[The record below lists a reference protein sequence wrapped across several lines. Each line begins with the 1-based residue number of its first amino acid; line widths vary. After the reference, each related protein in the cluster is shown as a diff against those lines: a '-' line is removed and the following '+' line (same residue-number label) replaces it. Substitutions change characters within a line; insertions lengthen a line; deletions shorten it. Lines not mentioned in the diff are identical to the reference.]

1 MKNWFNGKGTITGW
15 QSVGR
20 MFVAL
25 LIYVSGA
32 VLAEYLALEYGGAFM
47 LVMLPF
53 LVFNLWLN
61 VTISMKRYRAF
72 GWEGKWYNIIFPYFT
87 DAHYSNGKQEE
98 K

>member
-15 QSVGR
+15 QSIGR
-20 MFVAL
+20 MFAAF
-25 LIYVSGA
+25 LIYGA
-32 VLAEYLALEYGGAFM
+32 GIWLAEATEVMALII
-47 LVMLPF
+47 PF
-53 LVFNLWLN
+53 VIAHLWLN

-72 GWEGKWYNIIFPYFT
+72 GWEGEWYNIIFPYFT